1 MLSKMKPPAKG
12 GSRLAIVFNASPLF
26 TGGAGSGES
35 EIRRW
40 IIENDWLE
48 AIVGLPDQLF
58 YNTGISTYF
67 WVLTNRKSPE
77 RKGKIQ
83 LVDARELWTKMRR
96 SLGAKRKTMNDEQI
110 AEITRLCSEF
120 QEGERCKIF
129 RNEDF
134 GYRRITVERPL
145 RVRWEVTDETLATL
159 EASKAVAKLDEEVRE
174 RLLLAAEGLKGTS
187 TTERDVFV
195 DKVRG
200 ALASIGKV
208 AKAAE
213 KAVLDAAIVRD
224 AEAPVVTDKRGNT
237 EPDSELRDYENVPL
251 TEDVDEY
258 MQREVLPFVPD
269 AWVDEP
275 KTKIGYDVPF
285 TRHFYTYVPPRPLE
299 EIDAEIKSLEAEIL
313 ELLNKVTE

>member
-1 MLSKMKPPAKG
+1 
-12 GSRLAIVFNASPLF
+12 VFNASPLF

-77 RKGKIQ
+77 RRGMIQ

-96 SLGAKRKTMNDEQI
+96 SLGEKRKTMNDAQI

-120 QEGERCKIF
+120 REGERCKIF

-145 RVRWEVTDETLATL
+145 RVRWEVSDETVATL
-159 EASKAVAKLDEEVRE
+159 RASKPLQKLDEEGRK
-174 RLLLAAEGLKGTS
+174 RLLSAVEGLKGTS
-187 TTERDVFV
+187 TTDRGMFAE
-195 DKVRG
+195 KVRG
-200 ALASIGKV
+200 VLAEVGKV
-208 AKAAE
+208 AKPVE
-213 KAVLDAAIVRD
+213 KGIIDAAVVRD
-224 AEAPVVTDKRGNT
+224 AEAAVVTDKKGNP
-237 EPDSELRDYENVPL
+237 EPDPELRDYENVPL
-251 TEDVDEY
+251 TEDVEEY
-258 MQREVLPFVPD
+258 VKREVLPFVPD
-269 AWVDEP
+269 ARVDES
-275 KTKIGYDVPF
+275 KTKIGYEIPF
-285 TRHFYTYVPPRPLE
+285 TRHFYEYVPPRPLE
-299 EIDAEIKSLEAEIL
+299 EIDTEIKALEGEIL
-313 ELLNKVTE
+313 HLLREVTE